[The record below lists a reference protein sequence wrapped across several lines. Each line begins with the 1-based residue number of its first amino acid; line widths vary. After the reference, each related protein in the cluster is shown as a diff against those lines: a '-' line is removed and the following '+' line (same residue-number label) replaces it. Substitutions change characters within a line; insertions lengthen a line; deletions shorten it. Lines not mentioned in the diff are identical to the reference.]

1 MTKYVV
7 RNAMLAQKTP
17 TMLCRRNHNVIYLR
31 EKVFLGNALSF
42 YKRFLTTRPPM
53 NASEGIILRKK
64 LLAASIVL
72 LGVLC
77 IAIGLFQ
84 FNQYYTTS
92 AATSQTLKQLDAL
105 SSGNAAESIG
115 FSTADLAA
123 TRTATENTLN
133 SLLFSAFADFALG
146 AILFAAGYVMT
157 PRESH

>member
-1 MTKYVV
+1 M
-7 RNAMLAQKTP
+7 
-17 TMLCRRNHNVIYLR
+17 
-31 EKVFLGNALSF
+31 
-42 YKRFLTTRPPM
+42 
-53 NASEGIILRKK
+53 
-64 LLAASIVL
+64 AASIVL